1 MKKVK
6 SYRLLRK
13 ASIDF
18 LLMSAGLLILT
29 AIALFIYTRTLIDE
43 EIEEELYSQIAFIQQ
58 DIDAGNFPTSLSPII
73 EIKEVSESKPE
84 TVRDTLMFDPRQ
96 NELELFR
103 ELSQTIQSKNSW
115 YQIKVRVLFIE
126 SEDIIGGI
134 IFSFSSIFIIAFL
147 ILFYI
152 NSSRNEKLWH
162 PFFNSLD
169 KLKDFSF
176 DSKDPMVFEASNIEE
191 FNELNG
197 RLNTLVLKIKS
208 DYNTL
213 KQFTEDV
220 SHEAQTPLAI
230 MQAKIENIINQQQI
244 SDDLYE
250 DLTSIQKDIKR
261 LTQLNKRLV
270 LLAKIDNNQFSKAEK
285 VDLATVIC
293 ERIEDFQDISEH
305 TFKKEVSPNS
315 NVIIDSYL
323 AEILTNN
330 LLSNAVKYSD
340 PKSIIFV
347 KVSQHMLEVSNKG
360 TTMIEQPD
368 KIFERFYRES
378 SNKKSTGLGLSIVS
392 KICGYYCFDASYRF
406 RESEQLHVFRIT
418 FTK

>member
-1 MKKVK
+1 
-6 SYRLLRK
+6 
-13 ASIDF
+13 
-18 LLMSAGLLILT
+18 
-29 AIALFIYTRTLIDE
+29 
-43 EIEEELYSQIAFIQQ
+43 
-58 DIDAGNFPTSLSPII
+58 
-73 EIKEVSESKPE
+73 
-84 TVRDTLMFDPRQ
+84 
-96 NELELFR
+96 
-103 ELSQTIQSKNSW
+103 
-115 YQIKVRVLFIE
+115 
-126 SEDIIGGI
+126 
-134 IFSFSSIFIIAFL
+134 
-147 ILFYI
+147 
-152 NSSRNEKLWH
+152 
-162 PFFNSLD
+162 
-169 KLKDFSF
+169 
-176 DSKDPMVFEASNIEE
+176 MVFEASNIEE

-197 RLNTLVLKIKS
+197 RLKTLVLKIKS

-392 KICGYYCFDASYRF
+392 KICGYYGFDASYRF

>member
-1 MKKVK
+1 MKKVRTF
-6 SYRLLRK
+6 RLLRK

-29 AIALFIYTRTLIDE
+29 AIALFVYTRTLLDE
-43 EIEEELYSQIAFIQQ
+43 EIAEELYSQIAFIQQ
-58 DIDAGNFPTSLSPII
+58 DIDAGNSPSSLKPII
-73 EIKEVSESKPE
+73 EINEVSRALPE
-84 TVRDTLMFDPRQ
+84 TVKDTLMFDPRQ

-103 ELSQTIQSKNSW
+103 ELSKTIQSENRW
-115 YQIKVRVLFIE
+115 FQIKVRVLFIE
-126 SEDIIGGI
+126 SEDIIFGI
-134 IFSFSSIFIIAFL
+134 IFSFTSIFIIAFL
-147 ILFYI
+147 ILFFI
-152 NSSRNEKLWH
+152 NRSRNEKLWH

-176 DSKDPMVFEASNIEE
+176 DAKEPMVFEASNIEE

-197 RLNTLVLKIKS
+197 RLNTLVLKINS
-208 DYNTL
+208 DYSTL

-230 MQAKIENIINQQQI
+230 MQAKIENIINQQHI
-244 SDDLYE
+244 SDSLYE
-250 DLTSIQKDIKR
+250 ELTSLQKDIKR

-340 PKSIIFV
+340 PKSMVFV
-347 KVSQHMLEVSNKG
+347 RVSEHMLEVSNKG
-360 TTMIEQPD
+360 TTAIENPER
-368 KIFERFYRES
+368 IFERFYRES

-392 KICGYYCFDASYRF
+392 KICSYYDFDASYSF

-418 FTK
+418 FIK